1 MSDEFLKCLRKGE
14 RDDDK
19 ESLMRYVNG
28 QITLGM
34 CRQLIMNHND
44 VPEEVQEMNSAEEF
58 EKWIES
64 LGWKCTR
71 YKS

>member
-14 RDDDK
+14 RESDK
-19 ESLMRYVNG
+19 EALMKYLDG

-34 CRQLIMNHND
+34 CRQRIFMHND
-44 VPEEVQEMNSAEEF
+44 VPEEVQEMNSVEEF

-64 LGWKCTR
+64 LGWKCIR